1 MYKLLA
7 LNNSKNLV
15 SNSKALSSCHSL
27 STSASYI
34 TDNNKLKSKYDVVI
48 IGAGHNGLVAANYLA
63 KFSNQKLKICL
74 LERRHCIGGAAV
86 TEEIVPGFK
95 FSRASYLLSLF
106 RPIIL
111 KDLNLMRHGML
122 KFYLRNPSS
131 YTPLLDSD
139 PQWRTD
145 RTSLTL
151 SSDAKFNAE
160 QIAKFSTKD
169 AEKFEKYENWLSDI
183 CEGLEVYMDKAPPNL
198 HTFKKQKNILQ
209 KIKYMKDYVSD
220 MKTVKF
226 FGKNYEDIYRL
237 MTEPASNLLDEWF
250 ESDVLKGTLATD
262 SVIGANLSPYSVGSA
277 YVLLHHVIGG
287 VDGKKGKSLTIKN
300 G

>member
-1 MYKLLA
+1 MYKLA
-7 LNNSKNLV
+7 SKNFIG
-15 SNSKALSSCHSL
+15 NSKAALSCHSL
-27 STSASYI
+27 STNASYI
-34 TDNNKLKSKYDVVI
+34 TDSNKLKSKYDVVI

-63 KFSNQKLKICL
+63 KFSYKKLKICL

-86 TEEIVPGFK
+86 TEELVPGFK

-111 KDLNLMRHGML
+111 KDLDLMRHGML

-131 YTPLLDSD
+131 YTPLIDTD
-139 PQWRTD
+139 PQWAKD

-151 SSDAKFNAE
+151 SSDPKFNAE
-160 QIAKFSTKD
+160 QIAKFSQKD

-198 HTFKKQKNILQ
+198 HTFNKQKNIIQ
-209 KIKYMKDYVSD
+209 KFKYMSEYISD
-220 MKTVKF
+220 VKTLKF

-287 VDGKKGKSLTIKN
+287 VDGRKGN
-300 G
+300 